1 MLRDIG
7 KLNAIIHPDSYSSL
21 KYSNVK
27 DSSNKDALKLG
38 TKGEGYA
45 IKSAHN
51 QQDSVLFWH
60 SPMQIICTWH
70 HEEVYCR
77 GPSSLW
83 EHTYDYSSSIALF
96 LVSYYDTKPINY
108 RETID

>member
-51 QQDSVLFWH
+51 
-60 SPMQIICTWH
+60 
-70 HEEVYCR
+70 
-77 GPSSLW
+77 
-83 EHTYDYSSSIALF
+83 
-96 LVSYYDTKPINY
+96 
-108 RETID
+108 